1 MGGGLRQQL
10 PNQSTKSEGSSE
22 DKVQPSRL
30 GVSLRKR
37 RRSSVSELDKK
48 LQEEINF
55 IQTKIKS
62 RKYQEKQNVQF
73 TRNKSKDDKENQQK
87 IPYRKHRK
95 LWKPPPIPR
104 LQEMVNVP
112 LNCAG
117 HDMIP
122 PIKQPGKPS
131 SGFWIQKAKTPNP
144 PLSFLCNTTTS
155 EPSLNLATRDK
166 LNQCV
171 NTREFPKSFM
181 HDVDRLFKKARSESS
196 KSKPKLKVNIEFR
209 DKLSSIQPS
218 DQ

>member
-10 PNQSTKSEGSSE
+10 TNHSTKSESSSE
-22 DKVQPSRL
+22 DEDQPSRL

-37 RRSSVSELDKK
+37 RLPSVSQLDKE
-48 LQEEINF
+48 LEEEINF

-87 IPYRKHRK
+87 MLYRKHRK
-95 LWKPPPIPR
+95 LWKPPQIPR
-104 LQEMVNVP
+104 HQEIVNVP

-117 HDMIP
+117 HDMTP
-122 PIKQPGKPS
+122 PIKQPSIPS
-131 SGFWIQKAKTPNP
+131 AGFWIQKAKTPNP
-144 PLSFLCNTTTS
+144 PLSFLYNTTTS

-166 LNQCV
+166 LHQRV

-209 DKLSSIQPS
+209 DK
-218 DQ
+218 

>member
-10 PNQSTKSEGSSE
+10 TNHSTKSESSSE
-22 DKVQPSRL
+22 DEDQPSRL

-37 RRSSVSELDKK
+37 RLPSVSQLDKE
-48 LQEEINF
+48 LEEEINF

-87 IPYRKHRK
+87 VLYRKHRK
-95 LWKPPPIPR
+95 LWKPPQIPR
-104 LQEMVNVP
+104 HQEIVNVP

-117 HDMIP
+117 HDMTP
-122 PIKQPGKPS
+122 PIKQPSIPS
-131 SGFWIQKAKTPNP
+131 AGFWIQKAKTPNP
-144 PLSFLCNTTTS
+144 PLSFLYNTTTS

-166 LNQCV
+166 LQQRV

-209 DKLSSIQPS
+209 DK
-218 DQ
+218 

>member
-10 PNQSTKSEGSSE
+10 TNQSTKSVSSSE
-22 DKVQPSRL
+22 DEDELSRL

-37 RRSSVSELDKK
+37 RRFSVSELDKE
-48 LQEEINF
+48 LEEEINF
-55 IQTKIKS
+55 IQMKIKS
-62 RKYQEKQNVQF
+62 RKYQENQKVQF

-144 PLSFLCNTTTS
+144 PLSFLSNTTTS
-155 EPSLNLATRDK
+155 EPLLNPATRDK
-166 LNQCV
+166 LNQRV
-171 NTREFPKSFM
+171 NTREFPKSC
-181 HDVDRLFKKARSESS
+181 VDRLFKKVRSENS
-196 KSKPKLKVNIEFR
+196 KSNPKLKVNIEFR
-209 DKLSSIQPS
+209 DK
-218 DQ
+218 

>member
-10 PNQSTKSEGSSE
+10 TNHSTKSESSSE
-22 DKVQPSRL
+22 DEVQPSRL

-37 RRSSVSELDKK
+37 RLPSVSQLDKE
-48 LQEEINF
+48 LEEEINF
-55 IQTKIKS
+55 IQKKIKS

-87 IPYRKHRK
+87 MLYRKHRK
-95 LWKPPPIPR
+95 LWKPPQIPR
-104 LQEMVNVP
+104 HQEIENVP

-117 HDMIP
+117 HDMTP
-122 PIKQPGKPS
+122 PIKQPSIPS
-131 SGFWIQKAKTPNP
+131 AGFWIQKAKTPNP
-144 PLSFLCNTTTS
+144 PLSFLYNTTTS

-166 LNQCV
+166 LQQRV

-209 DKLSSIQPS
+209 DK
-218 DQ
+218 

>member
-1 MGGGLRQQL
+1 MKT
-10 PNQSTKSEGSSE
+10 NF
-22 DKVQPSRL
+22 SRL

-37 RRSSVSELDKK
+37 RRFSVSELDKK

-62 RKYQEKQNVQF
+62 RKYQENQKVQF

-144 PLSFLCNTTTS
+144 PLSFLSNTTTS
-155 EPSLNLATRDK
+155 EPSLNPATRYK
-166 LNQCV
+166 LNQRV
-171 NTREFPKSFM
+171 NTREFPKSC
-181 HDVDRLFKKARSESS
+181 VDRLFKKVRSESS
-196 KSKPKLKVNIEFR
+196 KSNPKLKVNIEFR
-209 DKLSSIQPS
+209 DK
-218 DQ
+218 

>member
-10 PNQSTKSEGSSE
+10 TNQSTKSVSSSE
-22 DKVQPSRL
+22 DENELSRL

-37 RRSSVSELDKK
+37 RRFSVSELDKE
-48 LQEEINF
+48 LEEEINF
-55 IQTKIKS
+55 IQMKIKS
-62 RKYQEKQNVQF
+62 RKYQENQKVQF

-87 IPYRKHRK
+87 VPYRKHRK

-122 PIKQPGKPS
+122 PIKQPGEPI

-144 PLSFLCNTTTS
+144 PLSFLSNTTTS
-155 EPSLNLATRDK
+155 ELSLNPATRDK
-166 LNQCV
+166 LNQRV
-171 NTREFPKSFM
+171 NTREFSKSFM
-181 HDVDRLFKKARSESS
+181 HDIDRLFKKARSESS

-209 DKLSSIQPS
+209 DKLSSTQPS

>member
-10 PNQSTKSEGSSE
+10 TNHSTKSESSSE
-22 DKVQPSRL
+22 DEDQPSRL

-37 RRSSVSELDKK
+37 RLPSVSQLDKE
-48 LQEEINF
+48 LEEEINF

-87 IPYRKHRK
+87 MLYRKHRK
-95 LWKPPPIPR
+95 LWKPPQIPR
-104 LQEMVNVP
+104 HQEIVNVP

-117 HDMIP
+117 HDMTP
-122 PIKQPGKPS
+122 PIKQPSIPS
-131 SGFWIQKAKTPNP
+131 AGFWIQKAKTPNP
-144 PLSFLCNTTTS
+144 PLSFLYNTTTS

-166 LNQCV
+166 LHQRV

-196 KSKPKLKVNIEFR
+196 KSKQ
-209 DKLSSIQPS
+209 S
-218 DQ
+218 

>member
-62 RKYQEKQNVQF
+62 RKYQENQKVQF

-87 IPYRKHRK
+87 VPYRKHRK

-117 HDMIP
+117 HDMTP
-122 PIKQPGKPS
+122 PIKQLGEPI

-144 PLSFLCNTTTS
+144 PLSFLSNTTTS
-155 EPSLNLATRDK
+155 EPSLNPATRDK
-166 LNQCV
+166 LNQRV
-171 NTREFPKSFM
+171 NTREFPKSC
-181 HDVDRLFKKARSESS
+181 VDRLFKKVRLESS
-196 KSKPKLKVNIEFR
+196 KSNPKLKVNIEFR
-209 DKLSSIQPS
+209 DK
-218 DQ
+218 

>member
-166 LNQCV
+166 LNQRV
-171 NTREFPKSFM
+171 NTREFPKSC
-181 HDVDRLFKKARSESS
+181 VDRLFKKVRLESS
-196 KSKPKLKVNIEFR
+196 KSNPKLKVNIEFR
-209 DKLSSIQPS
+209 DK
-218 DQ
+218 

>member
-22 DKVQPSRL
+22 DRVQPSRL

-117 HDMIP
+117 HDMTP
-122 PIKQPGKPS
+122 PIKQPGEPI

-144 PLSFLCNTTTS
+144 PLSLLSNTTTS
-155 EPSLNLATRDK
+155 EPLLNPATRDK
-166 LNQCV
+166 LNQRV
-171 NTREFPKSFM
+171 NTREFPKNC
-181 HDVDRLFKKARSESS
+181 VDRLFKKVRLESS
-196 KSKPKLKVNIEFR
+196 KSNPKLKVNIEFR
-209 DKLSSIQPS
+209 DK
-218 DQ
+218 

>member
-62 RKYQEKQNVQF
+62 RKYQENQKVQF

-87 IPYRKHRK
+87 VPYRKHRK

-117 HDMIP
+117 HDMTP
-122 PIKQPGKPS
+122 PIKQPGEPI

-144 PLSFLCNTTTS
+144 PLSFLSNTTTS
-155 EPSLNLATRDK
+155 EPSLNPATRDK
-166 LNQCV
+166 LNQRV
-171 NTREFPKSFM
+171 NTREFPKSC
-181 HDVDRLFKKARSESS
+181 VDRLFKKVRLESS
-196 KSKPKLKVNIEFR
+196 KSNPKLKVNIEFR
-209 DKLSSIQPS
+209 DK
-218 DQ
+218 

>member
-1 MGGGLRQQL
+1 MRQQL

-144 PLSFLCNTTTS
+144 PLSFLSNTTTS
-155 EPSLNLATRDK
+155 EPSLNPATRYK
-166 LNQCV
+166 LNQRV
-171 NTREFPKSFM
+171 NTREFPKSC
-181 HDVDRLFKKARSESS
+181 VDRLFKKVRSESS
-196 KSKPKLKVNIEFR
+196 KSNPKLKVNIEFR
-209 DKLSSIQPS
+209 DK
-218 DQ
+218 